1 MELIIRSEEIRT
13 ELFLLVITKGEYV
26 NNNLSIKVKN
36 TIGKS
41 VNGKLLDL
49 GSSYD
54 SSILSFP
61 TIIIDIIIGRNYMSK
76 CIKNSNAKSIN
87 TDNFKYLAGNIGD
100 WIIKVPD
107 IDTQHVSLYDV
118 QGKFVPNIRHVVEG
132 MKGKEHLVTVVFE
145 DGSHVTKKCL
155 PEDKYDLNVGVAL
168 CIADKVYGTVTQFHK
183 DVIRRKV
190 VKKQVKKKKKPFKN
204 D

>member
-1 MELIIRSEEIRT
+1 
-13 ELFLLVITKGEYV
+13 
-26 NNNLSIKVKN
+26 
-36 TIGKS
+36 
-41 VNGKLLDL
+41 
-49 GSSYD
+49 
-54 SSILSFP
+54 
-61 TIIIDIIIGRNYMSK
+61 MSK
-76 CIKNSNAKSIN
+76 CVKNSNAKCIN
-87 TDNFKYLAGNIGD
+87 TDNFKYLTGNIGD
-100 WIIKVPD
+100 WIIKGPD
-107 IDTQHVSLYDV
+107 IDTKHVSLYDV

-145 DGSHVTKKCL
+145 DGSHVTKRCL
-155 PEDKYDLNVGVAL
+155 SEDKYDLNVGVAL